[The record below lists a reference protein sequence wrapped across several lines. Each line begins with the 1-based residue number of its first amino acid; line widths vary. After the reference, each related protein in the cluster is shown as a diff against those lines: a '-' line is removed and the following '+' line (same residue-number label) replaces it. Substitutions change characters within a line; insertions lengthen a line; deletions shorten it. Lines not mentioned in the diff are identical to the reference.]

1 MYGNVLTI
9 PGAAPEAEA
18 DDARRAPA
26 RAAADGAGP
35 PRRPV
40 ADSQWELYE
49 VFTQEAQGA
58 PHEHAGSVRAADPA
72 HALQNARDVYGR
84 RGKVLSMW
92 VVPTVRSA
100 RHARRRR
107 AVLRPGLRQ
116 AVPAPALLQDAAR
129 RARAVSGLRRRT
141 SGRPTDA

>member
-9 PGAAPEAEA
+9 PGAVPDAEPLDAAAGAARASEGAPTA
-18 DDARRAPA
+18 DAPA
-26 RAAADGAGP
+26 
-35 PRRPV
+35 

-92 VVPTVRSA
+92 VVPTAAISATTPGDAEPFFDPGSDKPYRHPHFYKTPRGVR
-100 RHARRRR
+100 
-107 AVLRPGLRQ
+107 GL
-116 AVPAPALLQDAAR
+116 
-129 RARAVSGLRRRT
+129 
-141 SGRPTDA
+141 

>member
-9 PGAAPEAEA
+9 PGAPAETE
-18 DDARRAPA
+18 DAPA
-26 RAAADGAGP
+26 RPASDAPPTADAP
-35 PRRPV
+35 A

-84 RGKVLSMW
+84 RGRVLSMW
-92 VVPTVRSA
+92 VVPTAAISATTPGDAEPFFDPAADKPYRHPHFYKTPRGVR
-100 RHARRRR
+100 
-107 AVLRPGLRQ
+107 GL
-116 AVPAPALLQDAAR
+116 
-129 RARAVSGLRRRT
+129 
-141 SGRPTDA
+141 